1 MQLFIAPSTSTN
13 KWAIGNLSS
22 ERVSKREVFDL
33 FHRFG
38 RLAQISLKSA
48 YGFVQYHSAE
58 DAEAAMQ
65 AVQGAELGGRK
76 IRESGIAIYLS
87 CNQR

>member
-1 MQLFIAPSTSTN
+1 
-13 KWAIGNLSS
+13 
-22 ERVSKREVFDL
+22 VFDL

-48 YGFVQYHSAE
+48 YGFVQYHSAQ

-65 AVQGAELGGRK
+65 SAQGAELGGRK
-76 IRESGIAIYLS
+76 IRKFKTQICQVPG
-87 CNQR
+87 R